1 MMSAS
6 EEDIEKREVKEE
18 SKEGSKKSSKDEE
31 EIEIDVSKPVP
42 PSKKLMRKLRK
53 AGKIDKE
60 GNWTPQALEEAKK
73 KEEKRLKKI
82 ETKYGSGEETQES
95 KRSPWGIWI
104 GNLSFFTTPAILK
117 EFLVREAKESVEQND
132 EISFDFTPEHIT
144 RIHMPM
150 SKEHRNQNK
159 GFAYIDFD
167 SEEALKVAL
176 LCTEKPL
183 NGRNVLIKSS
193 NDYQGRPS
201 KSASMPSKTIAR
213 QESKN
218 PPSAVIFVGNLP
230 FDATEDLLRE
240 HFGQAGNIRRV
251 RLMTFEDSGK
261 CKGFGFVDFHDV
273 ETSMKAM
280 TMGHESW
287 RLEYGEDRSKR
298 GRKASASVARTDD
311 HSEKRRKNF
320 DPRDIRPGASLANA
334 ARGSIGI
341 KEPTGTKIT
350 FD

>member
-1 MMSAS
+1 MSAS
-6 EEDIEKREVKEE
+6 EEEIEKRTVKEE
-18 SKEGSKKSSKDEE
+18 TKKKDSENEE

-60 GNWTPQALEEAKK
+60 GNWTPEALEEAKK

-82 ETKYGSGEETQES
+82 DVKYGSGAGEEEKEES
-95 KRSPWGIWI
+95 KRSPWGVWI
-104 GNLSFFTTPAILK
+104 GNLSFLTSPAILK
-117 EFLVREAKESVEQND
+117 EFLVRETKETVEENEENPFQ
-132 EISFDFTPEHIT
+132 FTSENIK

-167 SEEALKVAL
+167 SEEALRAAL
-176 LCTEKPL
+176 QCTERPL

-193 NDYQGRPS
+193 NDYQGRPP
-201 KSASMPSKTIAR
+201 KSAMPSKTIAR
-213 QESKN
+213 QQSRN
-218 PPSAVIFVGNLP
+218 PPSPVIFVGNLP

-240 HFGQAGNIRRV
+240 HFGQAGGIRRV

-280 TMGHESW
+280 ARSHESW

-298 GRKASASVARTDD
+298 TRKAPDSVARTDD
-311 HSEKRRKNF
+311 HSAKRRKNV
-320 DPRDIRPGASLANA
+320 DARDIRPGASLANA
-334 ARGSIGI
+334 PRGSMGI
-341 KEPTGTKIT
+341 KESTGKKIT